1 MSRFFTGV
9 YPDIRARLLVRQ
21 LTWKADAGMSGTET
35 ETEASDF
42 TLKGEPFALF
52 ESWLADATKSEI
64 NDPNAMAIAT
74 VDADGLPNV
83 RMVLLKGLD
92 DRFLAQ
98 EVKGRSPWADAR
110 KRFMR
115 NKAAVAGLVILLL
128 IAALALF
135 GDALAVWS
143 NEELDFTVMGQIE
156 QLGGPSLQNGHYFGT
171 DDLSR
176 DLFSRTLQGTR
187 ISLMVGIVGSVIAV
201 VVGTLYG
208 AISGYVGGRTDQIM
222 MRIVDILLAI
232 PFMFVIIL
240 LLVMF
245 GRSIF
250 LLFLGIGLLSWLN
263 MARIVRGQTLSLKH
277 KEFIE
282 AAQATGVPTFTII
295 LRHVVPNLL
304 GIVAVY
310 ATLLVPEMILTE
322 SFISFLGLG
331 VQEPLTSL
339 GALIAEGARTI
350 YYGTLWQLCFPLLFF
365 VLTLFSFFFIGDGLR
380 DALDP
385 KDR

>member
-1 MSRFFTGV
+1 MVTGATRMKDFGGR
-9 YPDIRARLLVRQ
+9 PAGEVR
-21 LTWKADAGMSGTET
+21 
-35 ETEASDF
+35 
-42 TLKGEPFALF
+42 
-52 ESWLADATKSEI
+52 
-64 NDPNAMAIAT
+64 
-74 VDADGLPNV
+74 
-83 RMVLLKGLD
+83 
-92 DRFLAQ
+92 
-98 EVKGRSPWADAR
+98 GRSLWADAR
-110 KRFMR
+110 RRFFR
-115 NKAAVAGLVILLL
+115 NKAAVAGLVILAL
-128 IAALALF
+128 ITLLALF

-143 NEELDFTVMGQIE
+143 NEEIDFSIMGQAA
-156 QLGGPSLQNGHYFGT
+156 QVGQPSLANGHYFGT
-171 DDLSR
+171 DDLGR
-176 DLFSRTLQGTR
+176 DLYSRTLQGTR
-187 ISLMVGIVGSVIAV
+187 ISLMVGIVGSFIAV
-201 VVGTLYG
+201 IVGTLYG
-208 AISGYVGGRTDQIM
+208 AVSGYVGGRTDQIM

-250 LLFLGIGLLSWLN
+250 MLFLGIGLLSWLN

-277 KEFIE
+277 KEYVE

-295 LRHVVPNLL
+295 LRHIVPNLL

-339 GALIAEGARTI
+339 GALISEGARTI
-350 YYGTLWQLCFPLLFF
+350 YYGTIWQLLWPLTFF
-365 VLTLFSFFFIGDGLR
+365 VLTLFSFFFVGDGLR